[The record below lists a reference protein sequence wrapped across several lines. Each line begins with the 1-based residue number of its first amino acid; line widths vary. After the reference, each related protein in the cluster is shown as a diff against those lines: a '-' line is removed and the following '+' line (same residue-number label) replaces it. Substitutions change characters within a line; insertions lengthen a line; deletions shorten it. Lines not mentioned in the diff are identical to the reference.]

1 LQPFLAGPLK
11 DDFQQELPFL
21 ESGRALA
28 AVASAAAPINNDIRI
43 ARDYYHTAPVA
54 VAGHQPVS

>member
-1 LQPFLAGPLK
+1 
-11 DDFQQELPFL
+11 
-21 ESGRALA
+21 LA